1 MKKELFFRKKFH
13 LIVFLLLLL
22 QVPKSIGN
30 AVQHYKS
37 VILVSILVLFKC
49 PRLGRRR
56 FFHSSIPTLLY
67 LGVIQQL
74 LPICVPCVSKFA
86 SLVKRN
92 FPKDQLLCVFLRTPT
107 RLLRASG
114 FLWQS
119 IHRTQLMKYKYTLLL
134 LIQYIC

>member
-1 MKKELFFRKKFH
+1 MVTFSKVRATFVVYQFTTQNKVAHETSMKKELFFRKKIH

-92 FPKDQLLCVFLRTPT
+92 FPKD
-107 RLLRASG
+107 
-114 FLWQS
+114 
-119 IHRTQLMKYKYTLLL
+119 
-134 LIQYIC
+134 